1 MKKLRLFLLAGL
13 ACMALTA
20 CEKDNEEETPDRVKT
35 FGKFV
40 MADTQLFRGEG
51 KVVLDFDGANSKLLY
66 ENGDYV
72 KINGEDFQLTKSG
85 SGASTVWTA
94 NGTELTASKFYCA
107 YVDGVNTGSV
117 LTNFDGGGT
126 YRFNLNTRLSQAT
139 NKILL
144 GGVTDS
150 NVLTLR
156 PACAIIRLMANAS
169 YSDVKIGFDAT
180 KILKEG
186 TMTINASEVTLSGSS
201 YLAAVTNAT
210 GTGADLL
217 SMEYNSEGGY
227 WYVAVPVSG
236 SVTTTLYLQ
245 WTVGGNVV
253 RQKTSG
259 QVTLTKGY
267 VYDMGTERHSPFNVD
282 GTSKCF
288 FKVKNGMT
296 GYVSFSPG
304 NLQAKV
310 VMIGGVHTEWRF
322 APTQYSYI
330 GDNNVTNII
339 EPGLYYDLFGFG
351 TSDWSGSGA
360 AYYNSWSADD
370 LTENYIQ
377 QSLVGSYANAD
388 WGVYNGPSIMYGSVA
403 SGTTWRTLTSTEWNY
418 LLNNASR
425 SGKGAFATVNGVP
438 GVILLPDLNANSL
451 SWVYEDE
458 VEDGPSFTAGYTSY
472 STNVYSLS
480 EWSKLEAAGVIF
492 LPATGFRYGPEDD
505 PMFSY
510 EVTGY
515 YWSST
520 YYGSHLANALK
531 FTGSEVSIVQTNNSI
546 SNGYSVRLVHQQW

>member
-20 CEKDNEEETPDRVKT
+20 CEKDNEEENPGRVKT

-72 KINGEDFQLTKSG
+72 KINGEDFRLTKSG
-85 SGASTVWTA
+85 SGSSTVWTA
-94 NGTELTASKFYCA
+94 NGTELTATKFYCA

-117 LTNFDGGGT
+117 LTNFDEGGT

-139 NKILL
+139 NKIML

-156 PACAIIRLMANAS
+156 PACAIIRLKANAS
-169 YSDVKIGFDAT
+169 YSDVKIGFEANT
-180 KILKEG
+180 ILKEG
-186 TMTINASEVTLSGSS
+186 TMTITSGAVALSGSS

-267 VYDMGTERHSPFNVD
+267 VYDMGTERNSPFTEN
-282 GTSKCF
+282 GYSKCSFLVSEGSEAF
-288 FKVKNGMT
+288 F
-296 GYVSFSPG
+296 SAG
-304 NLQAKV
+304 NLQAQRYIQSGSYYYKWQFAEHQYDV
-310 VMIGGVHTEWRF
+310 IGSSNG
-322 APTQYSYI
+322 
-330 GDNNVTNII
+330 TNISAMR
-339 EPGLYYDLFGFG
+339 GKWFDLFGYA
-351 TSDWSGSGA
+351 TSGFNNGQICYDPRDTSINNSK
-360 AYYNSWSADD
+360 YYNSSIAG
-370 LTENYIQ
+370 TN
-377 QSLVGSYANAD
+377 SD
-388 WGVYNGPSIMYGSVA
+388 WGVYIKNSPGIYYGTKLVNSIN
-403 SGTTWRTLTSTEWNY
+403 WRTLTSAEWNY
-418 LLNNASR
+418 VINR
-425 SGKGAFATVNGVP
+425 SGKGGLATINSMYKGIV
-438 GVILLPDLNANSL
+438 LLPD
-451 SWVYEDE
+451 YDE
-458 VEDGPSFTAGYTSY
+458 NGDDWTNNTGVPFTAGYTGGY
-472 STNVYSLS
+472 TTNNYTTAQ
-480 EWSKLEAAGVIF
+480 WATLENAGAIF
-492 LPATGFRYGPEDD
+492 LP
-505 PMFSY
+505 
-510 EVTGY
+510 VTGY
-515 YWSST
+515 RDRVTVSDVGTDGVYWSTTIGTMKRANSL
-520 YYGSHLANALK
+520 YFNGSSCSIAQKAIHYGQA
-531 FTGSEVSIVQTNNSI
+531 
-546 SNGYSVRLVHQQW
+546 VRLVLVME